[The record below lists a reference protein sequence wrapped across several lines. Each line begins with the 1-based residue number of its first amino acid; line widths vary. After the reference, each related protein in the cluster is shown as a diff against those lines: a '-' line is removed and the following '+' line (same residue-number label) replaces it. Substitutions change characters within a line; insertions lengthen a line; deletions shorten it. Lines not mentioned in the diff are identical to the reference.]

1 MNDKDELDEVPT
13 TFRDWREARRFRAW
27 ELHEKGWTQARIA
40 EALGVS
46 RGAVS
51 QWFKSVR
58 ENGLSALLSS
68 TSRRGPKPALTAEDL
83 QRLDKCLQRGS
94 EAYEF
99 RGDVWTLARVGKVI
113 EQEFGVAHCNAHVG
127 RLLRKMRWTRQKP
140 TERAD
145 QRDEEEIAR
154 WHAVTFPGL
163 KKSQR
168 MKNVPS
174 SS

>member
-1 MNDKDELDEVPT
+1 MNNKDELGAVPT

-27 ELHEKGWTQARIA
+27 ELQEKGWTQARIA

-58 ENGLSALLSS
+58 EKGLGALLSS

-83 QRLDKCLQRGS
+83 QRLDTCLQRGS
-94 EAYEF
+94 EAYKF

-113 EQEFGVAHCNAHVG
+113 EQEFGVAYCDAHVG
-127 RLLRKMRWTRQKP
+127 RLLRKMKWTRQKP

-145 QRDEEEIAR
+145 QRDEEEISR
-154 WHAVTFPGL
+154 WHAETFPGL
-163 KKSQR
+163 KKKPKKKAGR
-168 MKNVPS
+168 S